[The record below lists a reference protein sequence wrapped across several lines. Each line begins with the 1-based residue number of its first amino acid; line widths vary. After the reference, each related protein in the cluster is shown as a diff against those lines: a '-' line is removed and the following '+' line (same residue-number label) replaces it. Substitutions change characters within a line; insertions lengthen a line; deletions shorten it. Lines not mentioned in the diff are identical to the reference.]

1 MTKRIFL
8 VFALF
13 FGILS
18 AEDFSLNL
26 DSEIGKWRTFIGI
39 EGGVGLYSIFPSAFF
54 NFNYH
59 LSGDKAYANS
69 LGYNLALQVGW
80 QKYDSEY
87 FGKRFILSL
96 RGDYMQDY
104 GKYKNG
110 DKQFP
115 LGNDYGFMLSFDTDW
130 LFDFSVQGK
139 NRYGMFAGIGIDVL
153 GLFLINPTIQAKLA
167 SPKERGAIDIAG
179 SFVARLGFKTQ
190 IENSVIDFTLN
201 IPVFG
206 IASFG
211 GFEQTGNFH
220 APINS
225 TLTLGYKYLF

>member
-1 MTKRIFL
+1 MKKTLLFL
-8 VFALF
+8 CLF
-13 FGILS
+13 FGILN
-18 AEDFSLNL
+18 AEEFTSESS
-26 DSEIGKWRTFIGI
+26 DSHKWRTFVGI
-39 EGGVGLYSIFPSAFF
+39 EGGVGLYSIFPSVFL

-59 LSGDKAYANS
+59 LGGVKAYANS

-87 FGKRFILSL
+87 FGKRFTLSL
-96 RGDYMQDY
+96 RGDYMQNY
-104 GKYKNG
+104 GEYKNSN
-110 DKQFP
+110 KQFP
-115 LGNDYGFMLSFDTDW
+115 LGNGYGVMLSFNTDW

-153 GLFLINPTIQAKLA
+153 GIYLINPTIQAKLA

-190 IENSVIDFTLN
+190 IENSVIDLTFN

-211 GFEQTGNFH
+211 GFDQTDKFH

>member
-1 MTKRIFL
+1 MKK
-8 VFALF
+8 
-13 FGILS
+13 ILLILTLLLS
-18 AEDFSLNL
+18 CVWSEESEDSQ
-26 DSEIGKWRTFIGI
+26 WRTFIGI
-39 EGGVGLYSIFPSAFF
+39 EGGVGLYSIFPSAFV

-59 LSGDKAYANS
+59 LSGVKAYANS
-69 LGYNLALQVGW
+69 LGYNLALQIGW
-80 QKYDSEY
+80 QKYTSEN

-115 LGNDYGFMLSFDTDW
+115 LGNGYGFMLSFDTDW

-153 GLFLINPTIQAKLA
+153 GLDWFQKVSGRLGIFA
-167 SPKERGAIDIAG
+167 SL
-179 SFVARLGFKTQ
+179 VARVGFKTQ
-190 IENSVIDFTLN
+190 IENNVIDLTLN
-201 IPVFG
+201 IPMVG
-206 IASFG
+206 LMSG
-211 GFEQTGNFH
+211 GNFATNGGDFLN